1 MNNFILHDILI
12 QDTKTKKIYTF
23 NPSEWTIM
31 EMNNELKELNESE
44 VSDIENCNELN
55 TSYIYKGA
63 VWLYLK
69 QNMI

>member
-23 NPSEWTIM
+23 NPNEWTVM

-63 VWLYLK
+63 V
-69 QNMI
+69 

>member
-23 NPSEWTIM
+23 NPSEWTVM

-63 VWLYLK
+63 V
-69 QNMI
+69 

>member
-63 VWLYLK
+63 V
-69 QNMI
+69 

>member
-23 NPSEWTIM
+23 NPNEWTVM

-55 TSYIYKGA
+55 TSYIYEGA
-63 VWLYLK
+63 V
-69 QNMI
+69 

>member
-44 VSDIENCNELN
+44 VSAIENCNELN

-63 VWLYLK
+63 V
-69 QNMI
+69 